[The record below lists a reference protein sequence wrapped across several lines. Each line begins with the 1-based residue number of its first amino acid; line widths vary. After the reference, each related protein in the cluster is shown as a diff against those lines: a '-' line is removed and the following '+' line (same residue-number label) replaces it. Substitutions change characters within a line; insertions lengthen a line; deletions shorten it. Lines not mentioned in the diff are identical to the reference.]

1 MKRHAV
7 ITGAGTGI
15 GAACAAALYSHGF
28 SVTLLG
34 RRCEPLN
41 QTRFQLGTDAIA
53 HPCDVT
59 KAESVEDAFYYA
71 RKQQG
76 PISVIVN
83 AAGIAPTAPFQ
94 KLDEDSWRKTLD
106 VNLTGCF
113 LVTKAGLPD
122 MITHNW
128 GRIIQIA
135 SVASTRGFEYA
146 SAYCAAKHGVLGLT
160 RALAKEV
167 AQKGVTVNA
176 VCPSY
181 VDTDIVNAAI
191 ENIVT
196 KTNKT
201 RDEALTHFVDSNP
214 QKRLLTPQEVASVV
228 SWLTE
233 DGAAGINGQAINID
247 GGDT

>member
-15 GAACAAALYSHGF
+15 GAACATSLHCHGF
-28 SVTLLG
+28 RVTLLG
-34 RRCEPLN
+34 RRCEPIN
-41 QTRFQLGTDAIA
+41 QIRNELGNNAIA
-53 HPCDVT
+53 YPCDVT
-59 KAESVEDAFYYA
+59 KAENVEEAFTYA
-71 RKQQG
+71 RKQHG

-83 AAGIAPTAPFQ
+83 SAGIAPTEPFK
-94 KLDEDSWRKTLD
+94 KLDEASWRKTLD

-113 LVTKAGLPD
+113 LVTKEGLPD
-122 MITHNW
+122 MIAQNW

-160 RALAKEV
+160 RSLAKEV

-181 VDTDIVNAAI
+181 VDTDIVNSAI

-201 RDEALTHFVDSNP
+201 RDEAMTHFVDSNP
-214 QKRLLTPQEVASVV
+214 QKRLLTTQEVASVV